1 MVLRIYSEHQDIQKK
16 RCKLSSKTGEREG
29 EMGHDQ
35 KSKEVYDIMVTA
47 MEILR
52 MRKKYRCGIKKA
64 AIE

>member
-1 MVLRIYSEHQDIQKK
+1 
-16 RCKLSSKTGEREG
+16 
-29 EMGHDQ
+29 MGHDQ